1 MPKKRSTDTLRRK
14 DRVRAAESLRGVPEG
29 TKGRVM
35 MANGFTWPR
44 YWVSFDNGVDMGSLG
59 RDKLVP
65 DAEWK
70 SFLKEREAAEKRALE
85 APDETE
91 AIDSGGDGDGGG
103 AAGSSGGGATVN
115 GVAIPQLLIDRTQAA
130 LNRFGVTR

>member
-14 DRVRAAESLRGVPEG
+14 DRVRAAVALRGVPEG

-35 MANGFTWPR
+35 VANGFTWPR

-85 APDETE
+85 APDEAE
-91 AIDSGGDGDGGG
+91 AATADGEGG
-103 AAGSSGGGATVN
+103 AAGASGGGATVN

-130 LNRFGVTR
+130 LKRFGVSR

>member
-14 DRVRAAESLRGVPEG
+14 DRVRAATALRGVPEG

-59 RDKLVP
+59 REKLVP

-85 APDETE
+85 APGE
-91 AIDSGGDGDGGG
+91 AGATAIDGDGVA
-103 AAGSSGGGATVN
+103 AAGGSGGGATVN
-115 GVAIPQLLIDRTQAA
+115 GVAVPQLLIDRTQAA
-130 LNRFGVTR
+130 LKRFGVSR

>member
-14 DRVRAAESLRGVPEG
+14 DRVRAATALRGVPEG

-44 YWVSFDNGVDMGSLG
+44 YWVSFDNGVEMGSLG
-59 RDKLVP
+59 REKLVP

-85 APDETE
+85 APDEAE
-91 AIDSGGDGDGGG
+91 ATDADGDGGA
-103 AAGSSGGGATVN
+103 AAGGSGGGATVN
-115 GVAIPQLLIDRTQAA
+115 GVAVPQLLLDRTQAA
-130 LNRFGVTR
+130 LKRFGVSR

>member
-14 DRVRAAESLRGVPEG
+14 DRVRAAVALRGVPEG

-35 MANGFTWPR
+35 MANGFSWPR
-44 YWVSFDNGVDMGSLG
+44 HWVAFDNGVEMGSLG
-59 RDKLVP
+59 REKLVP

-85 APDETE
+85 APDEAE
-91 AIDSGGDGDGGG
+91 ASAADGGG
-103 AAGSSGGGATVN
+103 DAAAVGSGGGATVN

-130 LNRFGVTR
+130 LKRFGVSR

>member
-14 DRVRAAESLRGVPEG
+14 DRVRAAVALRGVPEG

-35 MANGFTWPR
+35 VANGFTWPR
-44 YWVSFDNGVDMGSLG
+44 YWVAFDNGVEMGSLG
-59 RDKLVP
+59 REKLVP

-85 APDETE
+85 APDEAE
-91 AIDSGGDGDGGG
+91 ATADADDGAAAG
-103 AAGSSGGGATVN
+103 AAGGAATVN
-115 GVAIPQLLIDRTQAA
+115 GVAVPQLLLDRTQAA
-130 LNRFGVTR
+130 LQRFGVSR

>member
-14 DRVRAAESLRGVPEG
+14 DRVRAAVALRGVPEG

-44 YWVSFDNGVDMGSLG
+44 YWVAFDNGVEMGSLG

-70 SFLKEREAAEKRALE
+70 SFLREREAAEKRALE
-85 APDETE
+85 APDEAE
-91 AIDSGGDGDGGG
+91 AAEAGTDGAG
-103 AAGSSGGGATVN
+103 ADAAGGGATVN
-115 GVAIPQLLIDRTQAA
+115 GVAVPQLLLDRTRAA
-130 LNRFGVTR
+130 LTRLGVSR

>member
-14 DRVRAAESLRGVPEG
+14 DRVRAAVALRGVPEG

-35 MANGFTWPR
+35 VANGFTWPR

-85 APDETE
+85 APDEAE
-91 AIDSGGDGDGGG
+91 AAASDGDGA
-103 AAGSSGGGATVN
+103 AAGGGSGGGATVN
-115 GVAIPQLLIDRTQAA
+115 GVAIPQLLLDRTQAA
-130 LNRFGVTR
+130 LQRFGVSR

>member
-14 DRVRAAESLRGVPEG
+14 DRVRAAVALRGVPEG

-35 MANGFTWPR
+35 IANGFTWPR

-85 APDETE
+85 APDEAE
-91 AIDSGGDGDGGG
+91 AATADGDGGTAG
-103 AAGSSGGGATVN
+103 ASGGGATVN
-115 GVAIPQLLIDRTQAA
+115 GVAVPQLLIDRTQAA
-130 LNRFGVTR
+130 LKRFGVTR

>member
-14 DRVRAAESLRGVPEG
+14 DRVRAATALRGVPEG
-29 TKGRVM
+29 TRGRVM

-44 YWVSFDNGVDMGSLG
+44 YWVSFDNGVEMGSLG
-59 RDKLVP
+59 REKLVP

-85 APDETE
+85 APDEAE
-91 AIDSGGDGDGGG
+91 ATDADGDGGA
-103 AAGSSGGGATVN
+103 AAGGSGGGATVN
-115 GVAIPQLLIDRTQAA
+115 GVAVPQLLLDRTQAA
-130 LNRFGVTR
+130 LKRFGVSR

>member
-14 DRVRAAESLRGVPEG
+14 DRVRAATALRGVPEG

-59 RDKLVP
+59 REKLVP

-85 APDETE
+85 APDEAE
-91 AIDSGGDGDGGG
+91 ATAADGDGGT
-103 AAGSSGGGATVN
+103 AAGGSGGGATVN
-115 GVAIPQLLIDRTQAA
+115 GVAVPQLLIDRTQAA
-130 LNRFGVTR
+130 LQRFGVTR